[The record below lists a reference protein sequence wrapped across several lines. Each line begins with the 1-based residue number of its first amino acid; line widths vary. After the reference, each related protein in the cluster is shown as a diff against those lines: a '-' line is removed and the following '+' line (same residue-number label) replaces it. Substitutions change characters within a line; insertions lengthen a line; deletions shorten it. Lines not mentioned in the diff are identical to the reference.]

1 MDTPFDDTEEWE
13 EVVLLSA
20 LVILTWVLVISLESV
35 NRCFKFCLVL
45 GNVSVSETM
54 RLHSLEL
61 GQELGWVLQE
71 ELNID
76 VGRLVA
82 VSQDT
87 DEGLHCFDELLWGR
101 LGEDHVE
108 ISKLFSGD
116 LCTGL
121 LSSFL
126 GWGWVFVG
134 VLELSLLFRDGFFE
148 RSDFI
153 LSVCLLFLVLLEF
166 SLEFGEVFS

>member
-1 MDTPFDDTEEWE
+1 
-13 EVVLLSA
+13 
-20 LVILTWVLVISLESV
+20 
-35 NRCFKFCLVL
+35 VL

-54 RLHSLEL
+54 RLHSLEFH
-61 GQELGWVLQE
+61 QELGWVLQE

-82 VSQDT
+82 VSEDT

-108 ISKLFSGD
+108 INKLFRGD
-116 LCTGL
+116 LSTGS

-126 GWGWVFVG
+126 EWGWVFVG
-134 VLELSLLFRDGFFE
+134 VLELSLLCCDGFFE
-148 RSDFI
+148 LADLR
-153 LSVCLLFLVLLEF
+153 LSLCLLILVLLEF
-166 SLEFGEVFS
+166 SLEFGEVVS